1 MRKFA
6 TLALL
11 GALAI
16 PVTFAASPG
25 APDQKQTEQKP
36 RKHKKNKKQK
46 NQNPDT
52 EKKEG

>member
-1 MRKFA
+1 MRKLA

-16 PVTFAASPG
+16 PVTFAA
-25 APDQKQTEQKP
+25 APKAEDQTQTQKP

-46 NQNPDT
+46 HQNPDT